1 MHSITH
7 KMPAQDK
14 IALLRLMQL
23 VSPALPIGAY
33 AYSQGLEYA
42 VQAGWVKD
50 ETTGQ
55 NWILGILEHSI
66 GVLDLP
72 IFARLYKAWQTKD
85 IDQIRFWND
94 YLHACR
100 ESAEIQTEDCQL
112 GVALARLLSDM
123 EIADAE
129 KWKSDRQTCLVTIFA
144 LAAVTWEIQL
154 EDAAIGYLWAWT
166 ENQVLAAIKLV
177 PLGQTSGPRIL
188 FHGGNLIPDIVRQ
201 GLSLE
206 DDQIG
211 NLMPAMAI
219 GSALHE
225 TQYSRLFR
233 S

>member
-1 MHSITH
+1 MVD
-7 KMPAQDK
+7 DK
-14 IALLRLMQL
+14 SLLRLMQL

-50 ETTGQ
+50 EATGQ

-72 IFARLYKAWQTKD
+72 IFARLYRAWQIKD
-85 IDQIRFWND
+85 NDKVRFWND

-100 ESAEIQTEDCQL
+100 ESAEIQTEDYEL
-112 GVALARLLSDM
+112 GFALARLLSDM
-123 EIADAE
+123 GIEDAE
-129 KWKSDRQTCLVTIFA
+129 KWKGDTQTCLVTVFA

-154 EDAAIGYLWAWT
+154 QDAAIGYLWSWT
-166 ENQVLAAIKLV
+166 ENQVLAAVKLI
-177 PLGQTSGPRIL
+177 PLGQTSGQHIL
-188 FHGGNLIPDIVRQ
+188 FHAGNLIPEVVSK

-211 NLMPAMAI
+211 NLMPALAI

>member
-1 MHSITH
+1 MDTITH
-7 KMPAQDK
+7 NMPASDK

-33 AYSQGLEYA
+33 CYSQGLEYA
-42 VQAGWVKD
+42 VQADWVKD
-50 ETTGQ
+50 EATGQ

-72 IFARLYKAWQTKD
+72 IFARLYKAWQARDLDKV
-85 IDQIRFWND
+85 RFWND

-112 GVALARLLSDM
+112 GFALARLLSDM
-123 EIADAE
+123 GIEDAE
-129 KWKSDRQTCLVTIFA
+129 KWKSDTQTRLVTVFA

-154 EDAAIGYLWAWT
+154 ENAAMGYLWSWT
-166 ENQVLAAIKLV
+166 ENQVLAAIKLI
-177 PLGQTSGPRIL
+177 PLGQTSGQHIL
-188 FHGGNLIPDIVRQ
+188 FHAGNLIPDIVRQ